1 MLQEGGAEEQLG
13 GVVAQAVEERGAGDL
28 LRAEGSEGGS
38 PGGEGL
44 LGGSKEPGE
53 VLGARHG
60 VVVPQERPERPGVLG
75 EGALMRGS
83 EVRGRLLD
91 VARIVERR
99 RQVGARGDVGED
111 MEDEICPGSRLHG
124 PGSSARKEGETGKK
138 W

>member
-28 LRAEGSEGGS
+28 LGPEGSEGGG

-60 VVVPQERPERPGVLG
+60 VVVLQERAERPGVLG
-75 EGALMRGS
+75 EGAPVRGP
-83 EVRGRLLD
+83 EVRGHLLD

-99 RQVGARGDVGED
+99 RQVGADGDVGED
-111 MEDEICPGSRLHG
+111 MNDEVCPGTMLHG